1 MLSCCS
7 PCSKQGL
14 AWSGAGVF
22 MTEEETDVDLS
33 VEELLECSALL
44 LLLLLFLLCDS
55 PTLLLP
61 LLYGDTYKL
70 AYMI

>member
-1 MLSCCS
+1 
-7 PCSKQGL
+7 
-14 AWSGAGVF
+14 